1 MGMLDVGVLGRVP
14 GLAVIDP
21 ATGEAIG
28 HVPACSAPE
37 AHDAVTA
44 ARAAYRGWARTAPEA
59 RGSLLKA
66 AARRLREHARE
77 LAELQTRETGAPL
90 SGSLGGVERGI
101 AAIEAYVELGPL
113 ERAPAP
119 RGDLVVREPRGVV
132 AILMP
137 WTDPLAASCSA
148 LVAALVTG
156 NAVVLKPSEK
166 APLAA
171 QRMVD
176 LLEVG
181 DVVQVLHGDERAA
194 RPLST
199 HPGVDLVIRPGEEA
213 AGSHLVVI
221 DAGVEPEWAAEQV
234 AASAY
239 AGAGQSCG
247 SVERVHVHRLV
258 ADAFLDALVARARAL
273 RIGPG
278 LAPGTELG
286 PLIDADQRRWV
297 HRQVQDAVHEGAEL
311 LAGGEPLYGP
321 GFFYPPTVLAGAPDD
336 ALVMCGET
344 RGPVVTVRTVDSFGE
359 GLMGGERLGIAS
371 VLTPLHANAQRAWRE
386 LPARTVSVNAVFCAP
401 RPGAEP
407 ELLAAVTR
415 TKVVHLA

>member
-1 MGMLDVGVLGRVP
+1 MGMLDIGVFRRVP
-14 GLAVIDP
+14 ELAVIDP

-28 HVPACSAPE
+28 HVPACAAPE

-44 ARAAYRGWARTAPEA
+44 ARAASGAWARTAPDA

-90 SGSLGGVERGI
+90 AGSLGGVERGI
-101 AAIEAYVELGPL
+101 AAIEAFAELGPL
-113 ERAPAP
+113 DRAPAP
-119 RGDLVVREPRGVV
+119 RGDLVLREARGVI

-137 WTDPLAASCSA
+137 WADPLAASCSA
-148 LVAALVTG
+148 LAAALVSG
-156 NAVVLKPSEK
+156 NAVVLKPSLK

-171 QRMVD
+171 QRVVELLD
-176 LLEVG
+176 LGEIL
-181 DVVQVLHGDERAA
+181 QLLHGDERAA

-221 DAGVEPEWAAEQV
+221 DAGVDAEWAAEQV
-234 AASAY
+234 AVSAF

-258 ADAFLDALVARARAL
+258 ADGFLDALVARAREL

-286 PLIDADQRRWV
+286 PLIDDDQRTWV
-297 HRQVQDAVHEGAEL
+297 HRQVQDAVYEGAEL

-321 GFFYPPTVLAGAPDD
+321 GYFYPPTVLSGAPDD
-336 ALVMCGET
+336 ALVICGET

-359 GLMGGERLGIAS
+359 GLMGGERMGVAS
-371 VLTPLHANAQRAWRE
+371 VLTPFHAHAQRAWRE
-386 LPARTVSVNAVFCAP
+386 LPARTVSVNSVFCTP

-415 TKVVHLA
+415 TKVVHLS